1 MAKKHH
7 PEITRREFM
16 GSTWK
21 LLNVGAFIA
30 LGGHLGSLAVTSISS
45 GHPDSLTCYECRA
58 CASPCPWKLD
68 PSGYLVA
75 ARVNNP
81 DRRMLAQYNI
91 ERYNDLIGS
100 REPDRFMT
108 IFKLNKRDEY
118 MKVITENVKTSEF
131 NSLFNLTPRASFSQ
145 YLPDR
150 KEDNFEDAKTDSAL
164 RGAFQTQGLSLS
176 TDSIIV
182 KSKDS
187 TWAVIDGDG
196 KARYKIEDNGS
207 VIAVSERTILTSEQ
221 QDPIQNLRLKKS
233 LLDGKD
239 VILTD
244 TYELRAKDSAFYDPL
259 CARCETTCPVDLPIT
274 KFIRDVK
281 ADEKYR

>member
-1 MAKKHH
+1 MKEKRH

-81 DRRMLAQYNI
+81 NRRMLAQYNV
-91 ERYNDLIGS
+91 ERYNELIGS
-100 REPDRFMT
+100 REPDRWM
-108 IFKLNKRDEY
+108 DEDILLDKDPH
-118 MKVITENVKTSEF
+118 MKVII
-131 NSLFNLTPRASFSQ
+131 
-145 YLPDR
+145 
-150 KEDNFEDAKTDSAL
+150 
-164 RGAFQTQGLSLS
+164 G
-176 TDSIIV
+176 IV
-182 KSKDS
+182 NERDPITNKIKD
-187 TWAVIDGDG
+187 VE
-196 KARYKIEDNGS
+196 KKNPMKIEK
-207 VIAVSERTILTSEQ
+207 AKEELEK
-221 QDPIQNLRLKKS
+221 LRAE
-233 LLDGKD
+233 GKD
-239 VILTD
+239 AEITD
-244 TYELRAKDSAFYDPL
+244 IYEMRAKDAAFYDPL
-259 CARCETTCPVDLPIT
+259 CARCEPACPVALPVT

>member
-1 MAKKHH
+1 MKKEKRH

-58 CASPCPWKLD
+58 CASPCPWRLD

-81 DRRMLAQYNI
+81 NRRMLAQYNI
-91 ERYNDLIGS
+91 RRYNRLIGN
-100 REPDRFMT
+100 REEERRMDIDT
-108 IFKLNKRDEY
+108 LHGRDPY
-118 MKVITENVKTSEF
+118 MKVVIGTVKEREPLNLFAMDGDLRDHLVPGTVSEEIRRTF
-131 NSLFNLTPRASFSQ
+131 IDYRWAISSKAVV
-145 YLPDR
+145 
-150 KEDNFEDAKTDSAL
+150 
-164 RGAFQTQGLSLS
+164 TQ
-176 TDSIIV
+176 
-182 KSKDS
+182 
-187 TWAVIDGDG
+187 IDGSNWEIFDDPEIF
-196 KARYKIEDNGS
+196 RIQDNG
-207 VIAVSERTILTSEQ
+207 LTLEVTGEDKEYDKKNPMQ
-221 QDPIQNLRLKKS
+221 ATAAKKELKK
-233 LLDGKD
+233 LKD
-239 VILTD
+239 KGEEAELTD
-244 TYELRAKDSAFYDPL
+244 IYEMRAKDSAFYDPL
-259 CARCETTCPVDLPIT
+259 CARCEPACPVDLPIT

>member
-1 MAKKHH
+1 MKAKRH

-91 ERYNDLIGS
+91 KRYNRLVGN
-100 REPDRFMT
+100 REEDRRMT
-108 IFKLNKRDEY
+108 LERLLKRDKH
-118 MKVITENVKTSEF
+118 MKVVIGTVKERKTI
-131 NSLFNLTPRASFSQ
+131 NLFNLDSTEYKQFMDEGSIDET
-145 YLPDR
+145 LR
-150 KEDNFEDAKTDSAL
+150 KVFEDNRWTLSSEAEMIATDDTHWEIS
-164 RGAFQTQGLSLS
+164 
-176 TDSIIV
+176 DSQEKYSITEEGEELIFTGEI
-182 KSKDS
+182 KEYDK
-187 TWAVIDGDG
+187 
-196 KARYKIEDNGS
+196 
-207 VIAVSERTILTSEQ
+207 L
-221 QDPIQNLRLKKS
+221 DPIRIHKAKDKLKELNDK
-233 LLDGKD
+233 GKEAE
-239 VILTD
+239 ITD
-244 TYELRAKDSAFYDPL
+244 IYEMRAKDCAFYDPL
-259 CARCETTCPVDLPIT
+259 CARCEPVCPVALPVT